1 MSKCTYRSLPDMKKA
16 RNRVDKPLLLV
27 DKKEVPAAVQAYA
40 KGRYFFI
47 RTYGCQA
54 NIRDEEVMS
63 GYLELAGFKRTD
75 DETKADV
82 AIINTCA
89 VRENAEDKV
98 YGEIGLFKAKAEKD
112 HSFILAVSG
121 CMMQE
126 EGIAEKLTKTYP
138 YVSLIFG
145 THNVPNLLNLLN
157 DVIVSK
163 KGLVDVESF
172 AGEVVEGMPSVRLDD
187 YKAYV
192 NISYGCDKFCTYCI
206 VPYTRGRERSRSE
219 EAILAECQDLV
230 DHGYKEITLLGQNV
244 NSYGL
249 DLKDGSNFA
258 TLLDK
263 VASLDIPRVRFLT
276 SYPSQFTDE
285 MIAVMGKHDNILK
298 WLHLPVQS
306 GSDTCLKRMGRRY
319 TREEYLA
326 LTKRIRA
333 VMPDVALTT
342 DIIVGFPNETA
353 EEFNET
359 LSLCEEV
366 GYSAA
371 FTFIYSP
378 RRGTPAAAIK
388 DNITD
393 EEKHERF
400 MRLTKVIED
409 STSKHSLSMVGK
421 TYQVLVDGP
430 SKKDDDVLSGYASNG
445 KLVNFKGPAYLK
457 GALVPVL
464 IKESHTFSLIGELV
478 GDPLILKSQDVAYLL
493 RHDPVMKE
501 YLKLDEAVRN
511 DPEIKALGDSFVES
525 KKALALSIGDTK
537 KYEAAKKTYEDILLK
552 IKNHPL
558 LANREA
564 LLETVTETL
573 LEVRDMIR

>member
-16 RNRVDKPLLLV
+16 RNRVEKPLLLV

>member
-285 MIAVMGKHDNILK
+285 MIAVMA
-298 WLHLPVQS
+298 S
-306 GSDTCLKRMGRRY
+306 
-319 TREEYLA
+319 
-326 LTKRIRA
+326 
-333 VMPDVALTT
+333 TT
-342 DIIVGFPNETA
+342 I
-353 EEFNET
+353 
-359 LSLCEEV
+359 S
-366 GYSAA
+366 
-371 FTFIYSP
+371 
-378 RRGTPAAAIK
+378 
-388 DNITD
+388 
-393 EEKHERF
+393 
-400 MRLTKVIED
+400 
-409 STSKHSLSMVGK
+409 
-421 TYQVLVDGP
+421 
-430 SKKDDDVLSGYASNG
+430 
-445 KLVNFKGPAYLK
+445 
-457 GALVPVL
+457 
-464 IKESHTFSLIGELV
+464 
-478 GDPLILKSQDVAYLL
+478 
-493 RHDPVMKE
+493 
-501 YLKLDEAVRN
+501 
-511 DPEIKALGDSFVES
+511 
-525 KKALALSIGDTK
+525 
-537 KYEAAKKTYEDILLK
+537 
-552 IKNHPL
+552 
-558 LANREA
+558 
-564 LLETVTETL
+564 
-573 LEVRDMIR
+573 